1 MPKHKVYT
9 ISQITDA
16 FYAGASPEKIR
27 KMVETLLPKKKASAK
42 RSAK

>member
-1 MPKHKVYT
+1 MPKRKVYT

-16 FYAGASPEKIR
+16 FYAGASAEKIK
-27 KMVETLLPKKKASAK
+27 KMVETLAPKKKTPAK